1 MVDRSPKAFYIT
13 LFKKDGIFNG
23 YVVSNDPPSL
33 GNEAEP
39 ESPQEP
45 TPATP
50 PTVDEELGFSKVFD
64 TFVSSMESYRRF
76 VTLTLEMGPMLS
88 SAIASKR
95 IEDFVKAKGSECS
108 DLSGETRT
116 VFELD
121 NSCFREFQ
129 VYNEEIHAVIDGAIH
144 LPEVA
149 IIGLVSTYDA
159 FLGRLLHV
167 VLNMHP
173 EIVLTSQKEIT
184 FAELLQFGS
193 IEEARSALIDRE
205 IEAVI
210 RSSHQDQFSWMEA
223 RFSISLRKDLSVW
236 PRFIELC
243 ERRNLLT
250 HTGGVVSAQYLANC
264 KAHKVDLSDVS
275 VGTKLPVDSDYF
287 SGAVGII
294 YEIGVKLCHV
304 FWRKFAEKER
314 EQADNALAELSYNL
328 IYAQAYSIAKAL
340 LLFGTTIIKRHSSYG
355 VRRRMIVNLAN
366 AVRLQ
371 GRKEE
376 ARRILE
382 NEDWTAVDNNFKI
395 CVAAVNE
402 NVEEVVEL
410 MPKIGAKAT
419 PNAED
424 YRSWP
429 VFLGVGSD
437 QRFIAAFEEV
447 FGEPF
452 VATTAMEIDQPETGS
467 AHLEGS
473 DKATS
478 REILH

>member
-1 MVDRSPKAFYIT
+1 MEDRTHKAFYIT

-23 YVVSNDPPSL
+23 YAVSSDPPVL

-45 TPATP
+45 APPTP
-50 PTVDEELGFSKVFD
+50 PTTDEELGFNKVFN

-76 VTLTLEMGPMLS
+76 VSLTLEMGPMLS
-88 SAIASKR
+88 SSIASKR
-95 IEDFVKAKGSECS
+95 IDDFVRAKGSECS
-108 DLSGETRT
+108 DLSGEDRT
-116 VFELD
+116 VYELD

-129 VYNEEIHAVIDGAIH
+129 VYNEEIHAVVDGSRH

-159 FLGRLLHV
+159 FLGRLLRV

-193 IEEARSALIDRE
+193 IDEARFALIDRE
-205 IEAVI
+205 IETVI
-210 RSSHQDQFSWMEA
+210 RSSHQDQFTWMEN
-223 RFSISLRKDLSVW
+223 RFSIPLRKDLPVW

-250 HTGGVVSAQYLANC
+250 HTGGVVSAQYLSNC
-264 KAHKVDLSDVS
+264 KAHKVDCSDIHL
-275 VGTKLPVDSDYF
+275 GTRLPVDSNYF
-287 SGAVGII
+287 SDSVEII
-294 YEIGVKLCHV
+294 YEMGVKLCHV

-314 EQADNALAELSYNL
+314 EQADHSLAELSYNL
-328 IYAQAYSIAKAL
+328 IYAQAYGIAEAL
-340 LLFGTTIIKRHSSYG
+340 LLFGTTILRRHSSDG

-366 AVRLQ
+366 AARLQ

-376 ARRILE
+376 ARRILQ

-402 NVEEVVEL
+402 NVEEVIDLVS
-410 MPKIGAKAT
+410 KIGAKAI

-437 QRFIAAFEEV
+437 ERFIATFEEV
-447 FGEPF
+447 FGEAF
-452 VATTAMEIDQPETGS
+452 VTTTAMEIDQPEVGS
-467 AHLEGS
+467 GDVEGS
-473 DKATS
+473 DKTTPH
-478 REILH
+478 ETLH